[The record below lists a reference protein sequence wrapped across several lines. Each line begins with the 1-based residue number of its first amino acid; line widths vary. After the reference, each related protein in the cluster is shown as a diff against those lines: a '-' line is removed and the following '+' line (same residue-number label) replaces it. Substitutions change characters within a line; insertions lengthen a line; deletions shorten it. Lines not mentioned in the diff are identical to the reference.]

1 MISIAIS
8 TYDANGK
15 GDKLLQH
22 NLDMIKKQ
30 KYKNFEVV
38 ISDHSKSDI
47 IFNLVNSENNK
58 DINIRY
64 FSNEYNYGNSSANT
78 NNAIDK
84 CNGDLIKILF
94 MDDYLHNENSLNEIV
109 NIFSLPE
116 NKNKYWLANSYLHT
130 RDYNHLFRKQVPTLK
145 DHTFIINKI
154 GCPSGI
160 TIRKEVAERFDE
172 NLKWYMDT
180 EFYHRLLLN
189 YKTPIFLHKVL
200 VVNYLHDNQ
209 VSNTQINKKLIKF
222 ENDYIKKKYET

>member
-8 TYDANGK
+8 TYEANGK

-30 KYKNFEVV
+30 TYKNFEVV
-38 ISDHSKSDI
+38 ISDHSKTDI
-47 IFNLVNSENNK
+47 IFDVVNNENNK
-58 DINIRY
+58 NIKIRY
-64 FSNEYNYGNSSANT
+64 FRNKENYGNSSANT
-78 NNAIDK
+78 NNAINN
-84 CNGDLIKILF
+84 CEGDLIKILF
-94 MDDYLHNENSLNEIV
+94 MDDYLHNENSLKEIV
-109 NIFSLPE
+109 AIFSNPE
-116 NKNKYWLANSYLHT
+116 NKNKFWLANSYLHT

-160 TIRKEVAERFDE
+160 TIRKEVDERFDA

-180 EFYHRLLLN
+180 EFYHRLLLK
-189 YKTPIFLHKVL
+189 YKEPIFLHKVL
-200 VVNYLHDNQ
+200 VVNYLHSEQ

-222 ENDYIKKKYET
+222 ENDYIKNKYRI